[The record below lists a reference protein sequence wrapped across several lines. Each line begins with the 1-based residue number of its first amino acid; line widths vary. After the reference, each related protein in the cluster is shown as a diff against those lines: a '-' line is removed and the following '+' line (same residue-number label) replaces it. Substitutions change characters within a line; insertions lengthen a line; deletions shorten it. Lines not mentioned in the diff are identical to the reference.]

1 MESIHA
7 IKGTIDT
14 LPGEIERWHAIEMTV
29 RKWTGLFGYSEIRTP
44 VFEDTR
50 LFERSIGEDSDIVGK
65 EMYTFTDMGGRRITL
80 RPEGTASVVRAF
92 IEHSLDQRGL
102 PQSLWYMGPMFR
114 QERPQKGRQ
123 RQFHQFGVEVI
134 GGKSE
139 LLDVEVMELFDRIA
153 CDLGITGREYAVNYL
168 GGAESRERYRTILVE
183 FLDAIESALC
193 PDCQRRRRTNPLRVL
208 DCKVP
213 GCREAVHGS
222 GNLPKIVEYLSRDD
236 LASYG
241 RIKDILGS
249 NGIAFREDPFLVRG
263 LDYYTGI
270 VFEMHLKGL
279 GAQSAVMGGGR
290 YDALVG
296 ELGGPDLPAVGF
308 ACGMERLILAM
319 ENLGSASAG
328 NGVDVFVVSS
338 PEFTNAA
345 DAAYALA
352 REVRLAGFSAAFDS
366 QGKSVKAQMRAASRS
381 GAKYV
386 LFPCGT
392 TDAFEVKDMA
402 ASDQKTMNMDAF
414 LAMLKEKS

>member
-1 MESIHA
+1 M
-7 IKGTIDT
+7 
-14 LPGEIERWHAIEMTV
+14 PR
-29 RKWTGLFGYSEIRTP
+29 
-44 VFEDTR
+44 
-50 LFERSIGEDSDIVGK
+50 
-65 EMYTFTDMGGRRITL
+65 GGPR
-80 RPEGTASVVRAF
+80 
-92 IEHSLDQRGL
+92 
-102 PQSLWYMGPMFR
+102 
-114 QERPQKGRQ
+114 
-123 RQFHQFGVEVI
+123 
-134 GGKSE
+134 
-139 LLDVEVMELFDRIA
+139 
-153 CDLGITGREYAVNYL
+153 
-168 GGAESRERYRTILVE
+168 
-183 FLDAIESALC
+183 
-193 PDCQRRRRTNPLRVL
+193 
-208 DCKVP
+208 
-213 GCREAVHGS
+213 S